1 MFCMVFDS
9 PWMFQSQKYIIC
21 RFFENLA
28 KHLILLKCSYK
39 RYPTT
44 QTRDTGFGYVK
55 LLELEFKGSRKL
67 VDLFVLQ

>member
-1 MFCMVFDS
+1 VDV
-9 PWMFQSQKYIIC
+9 PVPEIYHLQV
-21 RFFENLA
+21 LA